1 MFVQLYDIYMCMFA
15 CIYRRTG
22 EHWRSEDVLENR
34 PPNISLLDDLMEEF
48 FKLLLSKRRTRQ
60 LSSDSSLDTSPEPK
74 KLRECDNPNSS
85 EEERDEEGDDII
97 LSALNMTE
105 VLQKPL
111 QDILKK
117 LEKLDAIEQAVNNL
131 GKSFEKLE
139 GRIHTLEDSYASTKR
154 DVEDLKESLNA
165 NEIDKKS
172 TAERIQKLEDD
183 TKSSLAA
190 LQKENDEL
198 RANFKLIEDKNLYLE
213 AYSRRENI
221 KFENIPEE
229 ETDKEDTE
237 TVLRTFLETELGFGD
252 AANVEIQRVHR
263 LGKKR
268 GESPRPILA
277 RFLRYKDCGKLF
289 TLGHRLRGTNYKMY
303 QDLPFEIVERR
314 RVQME
319 TFKKARRNN
328 IPAAFSKAQPDKLYI
343 RGKLWPFGMP
353 LEL

>member
-1 MFVQLYDIYMCMFA
+1 
-15 CIYRRTG
+15 
-22 EHWRSEDVLENR
+22 
-34 PPNISLLDDLMEEF
+34 MEEF

-74 KLRECDNPNSS
+74 KLKECDSSNSS
-85 EEERDEEGDDII
+85 EGEREEEGDDII
-97 LSALNMTE
+97 LSALNMAE
-105 VLQKPL
+105 GLQKPL

-117 LEKLDAIEQAVNNL
+117 LEKLDAIEEAVNNL
-131 GKSFEKLE
+131 GKSFGKLE
-139 GRIHTLEDSYASTKR
+139 GRIHTLEDAYATTKR

-165 NEIDKKS
+165 NETDKKTTS
-172 TAERIQKLEDD
+172 ERIQKLEDS

-213 AYSRRENI
+213 AYSRRENV
-221 KFENIPEE
+221 KFENIPEQ
-229 ETDKEDTE
+229 ETNKEDTE
-237 TVLRTFLETELGFGD
+237 MALRTFLETEL
-252 AANVEIQRVHR
+252 
-263 LGKKR
+263 
-268 GESPRPILA
+268 
-277 RFLRYKDCGKLF
+277 
-289 TLGHRLRGTNYKMY
+289 GTNYKMY

-314 RVQME
+314 RAQME

-328 IPAAFSKAQPDKLYI
+328 IPAAFSKAQPEKLFI

>member
-1 MFVQLYDIYMCMFA
+1 MA
-15 CIYRRTG
+15 
-22 EHWRSEDVLENR
+22 
-34 PPNISLLDDLMEEF
+34 
-48 FKLLLSKRRTRQ
+48 
-60 LSSDSSLDTSPEPK
+60 
-74 KLRECDNPNSS
+74 
-85 EEERDEEGDDII
+85 
-97 LSALNMTE
+97 E

-117 LEKLDAIEQAVNNL
+117 LEKLDAIEEAVNNL
-131 GKSFEKLE
+131 GKSFGKLE
-139 GRIHTLEDSYASTKR
+139 GRIHTLEDAYATTKR

-165 NEIDKKS
+165 NETDKKTTS
-172 TAERIQKLEDD
+172 ERIQKLEDS

-221 KFENIPEE
+221 KFENIPEQ
-229 ETDKEDTE
+229 ETNKEDTE
-237 TVLRTFLETELGFGD
+237 MALRTFLETELGFGD

-268 GESPRPILA
+268 GESSRPILA
-277 RFLRYKDCGKLF
+277 RFLRYKDCEKLLS
-289 TLGHRLRGTNYKMY
+289 LGHRLRGTNYKMY

-314 RVQME
+314 RAQME

-328 IPAAFSKAQPDKLYI
+328 IPAAFSKAQPDKVFI
-343 RGKLWPFGMP
+343 RGKLWPFGML

>member
-1 MFVQLYDIYMCMFA
+1 
-15 CIYRRTG
+15 
-22 EHWRSEDVLENR
+22 
-34 PPNISLLDDLMEEF
+34 MEEF

-74 KLRECDNPNSS
+74 KLKECDSSNSS
-85 EEERDEEGDDII
+85 EGEREEEGDDII
-97 LSALNMTE
+97 LSALNMAE
-105 VLQKPL
+105 GLQKPL

-117 LEKLDAIEQAVNNL
+117 LEKLDAIEEAVNNL
-131 GKSFEKLE
+131 GKSFGKLE
-139 GRIHTLEDSYASTKR
+139 GRIHTLEDAYATTKR

-165 NEIDKKS
+165 NETDKKT
-172 TAERIQKLEDD
+172 TAERIQKLEDN

-190 LQKENDEL
+190 LQKKNDEL
-198 RANFKLIEDKNLYLE
+198 RASFKLIEDKNLYLE
-213 AYSRRENI
+213 TYSRRKNV

-229 ETDKEDTE
+229 ETNKEDTE
-237 TVLRTFLETELGFGD
+237 MAFWKRNWVLATLPMFKYSEF
-252 AANVEIQRVHR
+252 
-263 LGKKR
+263 KKR

-277 RFLRYKDCGKLF
+277 RFLRYKDCEKLLS
-289 TLGHRLRGTNYKMY
+289 LGHRLRGTNYKMY

-314 RVQME
+314 RAQME

-328 IPAAFSKAQPDKLYI
+328 IPAAFSKAQPDKLFI